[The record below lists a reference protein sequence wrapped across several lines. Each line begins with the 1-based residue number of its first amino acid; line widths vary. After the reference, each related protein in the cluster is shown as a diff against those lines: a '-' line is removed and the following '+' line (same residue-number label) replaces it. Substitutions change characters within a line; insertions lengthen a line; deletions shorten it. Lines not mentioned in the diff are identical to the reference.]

1 MTACEYSLSISILI
15 LCYCVISLFFFVMFN
30 LHDIINNDDGLII
43 PWLILTSVLALC
55 LFISNCLI
63 TDGFSIFCSNLVFS
77 DNKENGYLQGQCRRA
92 QIFEWKK
99 VVDGAF
105 PFYNYFLV
113 LIVSFWFAFLNL
125 LFICFLLILRIR
137 FNSKIKEHKL
147 IVKVAETFTN
157 LHGKRR
163 RRTND
168 KAFAES
174 QL

>member
-1 MTACEYSLSISILI
+1 
-15 LCYCVISLFFFVMFN
+15 MFN

-63 TDGFSIFCSNLVFS
+63 TDS